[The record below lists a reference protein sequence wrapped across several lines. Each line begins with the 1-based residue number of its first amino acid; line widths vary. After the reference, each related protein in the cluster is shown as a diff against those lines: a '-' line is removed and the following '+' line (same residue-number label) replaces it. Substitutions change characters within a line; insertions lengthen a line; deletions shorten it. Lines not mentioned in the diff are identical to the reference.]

1 MNHRTKRLF
10 ASMAVMLMAMCAVF
24 AITFSDEEGS
34 EVYAAD
40 ASYNEN
46 GNNVTGTVGS
56 SMNAVLFEHPTVLTS
71 SRFNT
76 YDIISDN
83 IPDNLGLSLE
93 LTLDGSRMNLRLTGS
108 PLHTINSHT
117 SAVWNGNYTVQYQ
130 GENNAGDKLTYTI
143 TGTVTINAP
152 TQSGDTID
160 AGSSTSPL
168 PFIDK
173 AIGQVDNRTQY
184 YVYTGAKIFIQT
196 PYYTTVTSGYGVE
209 FTTDNIGGF
218 SGAKIIGYVT
228 KAGTFTHSYWDGSAN
243 KSIRI
248 TAYDVDQTKYT
259 GSASSPLDEINLTM
273 GSFNNIDSN
282 NMSTSD
288 VGNPLTFYVEVGS
301 PINIYRY
308 VYRDTISYSSVS
320 GDSGVYVNSSGDI
333 KGTAST
339 PGAEITFTMT
349 FNGSNVSSS
358 RSSTIVV
365 IDPDHD
371 PLTNVT
377 LRTSGSGDSITVS
390 VSVTPSNA
398 SVVPV
403 RHHMEVPTTRRP

>member
-218 SGAKIIGYVT
+218 SGAKIIG
-228 KAGTFTHSYWDGSAN
+228 
-243 KSIRI
+243 
-248 TAYDVDQTKYT
+248 
-259 GSASSPLDEINLTM
+259 
-273 GSFNNIDSN
+273 
-282 NMSTSD
+282 
-288 VGNPLTFYVEVGS
+288 
-301 PINIYRY
+301 
-308 VYRDTISYSSVS
+308 
-320 GDSGVYVNSSGDI
+320 
-333 KGTAST
+333 
-339 PGAEITFTMT
+339 
-349 FNGSNVSSS
+349 
-358 RSSTIVV
+358 
-365 IDPDHD
+365 
-371 PLTNVT
+371 
-377 LRTSGSGDSITVS
+377 
-390 VSVTPSNA
+390 
-398 SVVPV
+398 
-403 RHHMEVPTTRRP
+403 